1 MFNSTSTKKSTS
13 VKAGAKSSV
22 TQIRQTSKSKEGP
35 SVDAQFTRNVCNPAG
50 PFGEF
55 AAERIAA
62 EGGAAIRKWN
72 GQFWEYISRDEMIA
86 KASDWLDAWHEY
98 AATQSKAEACAD
110 YAETRL
116 RSQCPLPVRSED
128 DAVVL
133 AVPGAY
139 LTVNPNGGVTASAPD
154 KSLGLT
160 HSIRINVPGITVG
173 QAYIPKPLP
182 DDSRLSRF
190 LCHVLPRPE
199 VRAFVQEQCAASLLP
214 ESLSHCAWWTGIG
227 GDGKS
232 TLLELIREI
241 SSKPVAYSLGQ
252 LGKQFGLEA
261 LVAASHILVDETK
274 RGTLGDEGEF
284 KTLVSG
290 GGVLVTRKNKPA
302 LVDYRNRAMIF
313 VASNNAPFF
322 VDKSDGCWRR
332 MGVVKFENPI
342 PKSERIPDFHKVL
355 LREEGHLWFDWLLE
369 GLQRIVARGRRFL
382 PEEDWPAS
390 IRQAQGQMR
399 TNGDS
404 ILGWIEDCGVH
415 ATPGKFGRSRPE
427 VYECYARFCEEK
439 AIEPLSNAQFFS
451 QLESSTA
458 AVYDG
463 KDSQS
468 KPSGWI
474 APFLRMRDGRP
485 FPERPRF
492 IALDWTGSPRA
503 AGKPSVASMHPAELG
518 VMLTSPGKDFIPCD
532 DPNSPDGIPF

>member
-1 MFNSTSTKKSTS
+1 MFNPTNTKKSTS
-13 VKAGAKSSV
+13 VKGAAKSNV
-22 TQIRQTSKSKEGP
+22 TQIRQTSKAKEGP
-35 SVDAQFTRNVCNPAG
+35 SVDAQFSRHICNPAG
-50 PFGEF
+50 QFGEY

-72 GQFWEYISRDEMIA
+72 GQFWEYVSRDDMIA
-86 KASDWLDAWHEY
+86 TASDWLDSWHEH
-98 AATQSKAEACAD
+98 AATQRRAEACAD

-116 RSQCPLPVRSED
+116 RSLRPLPVRSED
-128 DAVVL
+128 EAVVL

-139 LTVNPNGGVTASAPD
+139 LTLNPGGSIAASAPD

-160 HSIRINVPGITVG
+160 HSVRINVPGITVG
-173 QAYIPKPLP
+173 QAYVPKPLP
-182 DDSRLSRF
+182 ADSRLSRF
-190 LCHVLPRPE
+190 LCHVLPKPD

-214 ESLSHCAWWTGIG
+214 EPLRHCSWWTGVG

-241 SSKPVAYSLGQ
+241 GSKPVAFSLSE
-252 LGKQFGLEA
+252 LGKSFGLEA
-261 LVAASHILVDETK
+261 VIGASHILVDETK
-274 RGTLGDEGEF
+274 RGTLGDEGQF

-290 GGVLVTRKNKPA
+290 GGILVARKHKPA
-302 LVDYRNRAMIF
+302 LVDYSNRAMMM
-313 VASNNAPFF
+313 VASNHPPFF
-322 VDKSDGCWRR
+322 VDKSDGCWAR

-342 PKSERIPDFHKVL
+342 PKSERVNEFHKVL

-390 IRQAQGQMR
+390 IRQVQGQMR
-399 TNGDS
+399 TKGDS

-415 ATPGKFGRSRPE
+415 ATPGKFGKSRPE
-427 VYECYARFCEEK
+427 VYECYVRFCEEK
-439 AIEPLSNAQFFS
+439 AVEPLTNAQFFS
-451 QLESSTA
+451 QLEASTA

-474 APFLRMRDGRP
+474 APFLRMRDGKP
-485 FPERPRF
+485 FPDRPRF
-492 IALDWTGSPRA
+492 IALDWTGVCKTAPALPVPSAPA
-503 AGKPSVASMHPAELG
+503 ASAPSS
-518 VMLTSPGKDFIPCD
+518 CD
-532 DPNSPDGIPF
+532 DPNSPDYIPF